1 MSRIGKHSIAI
12 PANVKVELKNGV
24 VSGSSNLGT
33 FSFAVPA
40 CLNAVLGNGHL
51 TFSTAEDTKEA
62 RAMWGTA
69 RAVVAK
75 SIAGL
80 EKLFSK
86 KIDLVGVGY
95 KASVEG
101 KKLVMQLGFSHDV
114 VYDIPADIKITC
126 EKPTTIVVQGADAQR
141 VGQVVRELQVHR
153 KPEPYKGKG
162 LIIQGQ
168 YVYRKEGKKK

>member
-24 VSGSSNLGT
+24 VSGSSNLG
-33 FSFAVPA
+33 SFNFTVPA
-40 CLNAVLGNGHL
+40 CLNVVLENGSI
-51 TFSTAEDTKEA
+51 TFSTAENTKEA

-69 RAVVAK
+69 RAIVAK

-80 EKLFSK
+80 DKLFRK
-86 KIDLVGVGY
+86 DIDLVGVGY

-101 KKLVMQLGFSHDV
+101 KKLVMQLGYSHDV
-114 VYDIPADIKITC
+114 VFDIPADVKISC

-141 VGQVVRELQVHR
+141 VGQIVRELQVYR

>member
-12 PANVKVELKNGV
+12 PTNVKVELKDGV
-24 VSGSSNLGT
+24 VFGSSNLGS
-33 FSFAVPA
+33 FSFAVPE
-40 CLNAVLGNGHL
+40 CLNAVLEKDHL
-51 TFSTAEDTKEA
+51 SFSPAEDTKEA
-62 RAMWGTA
+62 RSMWGTV
-69 RAVVAK
+69 RAIVAK

-101 KKLVMQLGFSHDV
+101 KKLIMQLGFSHDV

-141 VGQVVRELQVHR
+141 VGQVVRELQVYR

>member
-1 MSRIGKHSIAI
+1 
-12 PANVKVELKNGV
+12 
-24 VSGSSNLGT
+24 
-33 FSFAVPA
+33 
-40 CLNAVLGNGHL
+40 
-51 TFSTAEDTKEA
+51 
-62 RAMWGTA
+62 MWGTA

-80 EKLFSK
+80 VKHFEK
-86 KIDLVGVGY
+86 KIDMVGVGY
-95 KASVEG
+95 RASVQG
-101 KKLVMQLGFSHDV
+101 NKLVMQLGYSHDV
-114 VYDIPADIKITC
+114 EYEIPADLKISC

-141 VGQVVRELQVHR
+141 VGQVVRELQSYR

>member
-1 MSRIGKHSIAI
+1 MSRIGKHAIAV
-12 PANVKVELKNGV
+12 PANVKVEYKDGII
-24 VSGSSNLGT
+24 SGSSSLGS
-33 FSFAVPA
+33 FSFPVPECLRVTLEKDEISFSAVDD
-40 CLNAVLGNGHL
+40 
-51 TFSTAEDTKEA
+51 SKQA

-80 EKLFSK
+80 VKPFEK
-86 KIDLVGVGY
+86 KIDMVGVGY
-95 KASVEG
+95 RAAVQG
-101 KKLVMQLGFSHDV
+101 NKLVMQLGYSHDV
-114 VYDIPADIKITC
+114 EYDIPDDVKISC
-126 EKPTTIVVQGADAQR
+126 EKPTTIVVQGIDAQR
-141 VGQVVRELQVHR
+141 VGQVVRELQVYR

>member
-12 PANVKVELKNGV
+12 PSNVKVDFKDGV
-24 VSGSSNLGT
+24 VSGSSALGS
-33 FSFAVPA
+33 FSFPVPDCINVA
-40 CLNAVLGNGHL
+40 LEKDSIS
-51 TFSTAEDTKEA
+51 FSTADDSKHA
-62 RAMWGTA
+62 RAMWGTT

-80 EKLFSK
+80 VKLFEK
-86 KIDLVGVGY
+86 KIDMVGVGY
-95 KASVEG
+95 RASVQG
-101 KKLVMQLGFSHDV
+101 NKLVMQLGYSHDV
-114 VYDIPADIKITC
+114 EYEIPSDLKISC

-141 VGQVVRELQVHR
+141 VGQVVRELQSHR